1 MFISLAMG
9 FGIMAVKEVQSPMAF
24 ALLNQSHLLLTL
36 AKCSQDTGPVPSKL
50 WPMGQPDQKTPA
62 DSGYEPACGP
72 VLSKGG
78 SLRYGRQAFR
88 LRSLKLMWCTAMTVP
103 GPTHN
108 QATQE

>member
-36 AKCSQDTGPVPSKL
+36 ANCSQDTGPVPSKL

-62 DSGYEPACGP
+62 DSGSEETVSRAVIHCLGQ
-72 VLSKGG
+72 VFT
-78 SLRYGRQAFR
+78 SLF
-88 LRSLKLMWCTAMTVP
+88 S
-103 GPTHN
+103 
-108 QATQE
+108 